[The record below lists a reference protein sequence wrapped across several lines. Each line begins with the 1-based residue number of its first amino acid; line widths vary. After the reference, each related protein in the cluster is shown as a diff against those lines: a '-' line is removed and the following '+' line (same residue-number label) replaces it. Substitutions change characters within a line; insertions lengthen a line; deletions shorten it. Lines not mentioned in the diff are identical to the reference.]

1 MRKLETDGERLSPR
15 WPVRTPSP
23 VSVVSFILMTPRQG
37 DPAEATPVRQP
48 IGKLGQLQPDQR
60 ESDRHSEHHAEEHRR
75 GRSARGEAGP

>member
-1 MRKLETDGERLSPR
+1 
-15 WPVRTPSP
+15 
-23 VSVVSFILMTPRQG
+23 MTPRQG

>member
-1 MRKLETDGERLSPR
+1 
-15 WPVRTPSP
+15 
-23 VSVVSFILMTPRQG
+23 MTPRQG

-60 ESDRHSEHHAEEHRR
+60 ESNRHSEHHAEEHRR